1 MDNNRLKP
9 EPQEPAA
16 HRAAAGRAPARLRD
30 NEPATYT
37 SIKSDSII

>member
-9 EPQEPAA
+9 ERGEWP
-16 HRAAAGRAPARLRD
+16 RLRGRSPRSAY
-30 NEPATYT
+30 NESATYT